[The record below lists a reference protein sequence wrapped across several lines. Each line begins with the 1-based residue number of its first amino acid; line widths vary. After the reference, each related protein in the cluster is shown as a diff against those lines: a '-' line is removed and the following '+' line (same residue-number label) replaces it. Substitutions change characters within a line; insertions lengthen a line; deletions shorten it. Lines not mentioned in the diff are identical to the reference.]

1 MIGQVEDHSPR
12 RLPSARTAAGMAEE
26 DGPNPERPSVT
37 AEQATPSASFA
48 SVNASPPVA
57 SKPGRKSS
65 TSPPVNVSGATEV
78 SAKQTPLE
86 SQPMT
91 ATTSTS
97 SQVAENS
104 TKDATDANGASP
116 YGTRSRN
123 RTGSSRPNYAEEP
136 EIMEYEWTSAK
147 KIQSTGEAANSTTQ
161 STITFEKSSGANTR
175 RSSNVAPVAQ
185 PAPAPVRTGPPINAA
200 HQIPGM
206 SSFSLYPEPA
216 AAPPAPT
223 RKRKAPGAA
232 PGTHQNPASM
242 LTQPPTSG
250 SSRKNNS
257 SMSHHS
263 MRTTTLMTFERSQA
277 YLTYGKL
284 QADDGSWLAVG
295 GKFHVTFVLKTDN
308 SAGGNK
314 VRTR

>member
-1 MIGQVEDHSPR
+1 
-12 RLPSARTAAGMAEE
+12 MAEE
-26 DGPNPERPSVT
+26 DGPKSERLSTT

-48 SVNASPPVA
+48 SVNASPSTL

-65 TSPPVNVSGATEV
+65 KSPPANLSRTTEV
-78 SAKQTPLE
+78 LTKQIPLE

-136 EIMEYEWTSAK
+136 EIMEYEWTAAK
-147 KIQSTGEAANSTTQ
+147 KLQATAEAANSTPQ
-161 STITFEKSSGANTR
+161 SSVILEKSSGANTR
-175 RSSNVAPVAQ
+175 RSSNVTPVA
-185 PAPAPVRTGPPINAA
+185 PTAPARTGAAINAG

-216 AAPPAPT
+216 TGPPAPT
-223 RKRKAPGAA
+223 RKRKAPGAPPA
-232 PGTHQNPASM
+232 AHQNSSNPTHTS
-242 LTQPPTSG
+242 TSG
-250 SSRKNNS
+250 SSRK
-257 SMSHHS
+257 SHYSAYYHPT
-263 MRTTTLMTFERSQA
+263 RTTTLMTFERCQG
-277 YLTYGKL
+277 YLRYGKL

-295 GKFHVTFVLKTDN
+295 GKSCVT
-308 SAGGNK
+308 
-314 VRTR
+314 